1 MLVGLPEGRSGV
13 HKGAEW
19 QTWTRKFLAQGGM
32 RRCGASYRVD
42 LFRIMKSYQFN

>member
-19 QTWTRKFLAQGGM
+19 QTWTRKFLARGGM

-42 LFRIMKSYQFN
+42 